1 MTMLSD
7 GLGRVVKVF
16 ETLKDVNYRFRDYID
31 LFNNKEVEHRLK
43 RNYKLIM
50 NQKKMVKQRY
60 LVSDSD
66 SFVKRILFKEQRE
79 DNNDCPRYIWGL

>member
-1 MTMLSD
+1 M
-7 GLGRVVKVF
+7 F

-50 NQKKMVKQRY
+50 NQKENGQAEI
-60 LVSDSD
+60 
-66 SFVKRILFKEQRE
+66 FVRIQTL
-79 DNNDCPRYIWGL
+79 L